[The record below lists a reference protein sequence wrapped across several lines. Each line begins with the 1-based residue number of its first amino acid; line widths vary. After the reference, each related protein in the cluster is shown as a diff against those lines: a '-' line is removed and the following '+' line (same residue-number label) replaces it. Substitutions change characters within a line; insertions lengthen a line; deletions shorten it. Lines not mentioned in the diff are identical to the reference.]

1 METDQWTWQHLGAR
15 AGVFKDK
22 ALPGL
27 CSYLPCSCEYQ
38 LIPLNSKFVCKARQ
52 WHLPGCALL
61 WELSQDEEATDVP
74 KSTAVMSVL
83 GTLICG
89 PEVTENT
96 GVLERE
102 PTSKRTSQDAALW
115 LPRPPT
121 PYHHEGELLRAF
133 QPKRENKH
141 ILEISRGKHSQS
153 LEFPCIGQTVPRREA
168 GQ

>member
-1 METDQWTWQHLGAR
+1 MFE
-15 AGVFKDK
+15 DK

-27 CSYLPCSCEYQ
+27 CCYLLCGCEYQ
-38 LIPLNSKFVCKARQ
+38 LIPSLSVKPRQ

-61 WELSQDEEATDVP
+61 WGVSQDEEVIDVS
-74 KSTAVMSVL
+74 KSRAVMCFL
-83 GTLICG
+83 GTLIWR

-133 QPKRENKH
+133 QSKRENKH

-153 LEFPCIGQTVPRREA
+153 LEFPCIGQAVPTRERL
-168 GQ
+168 GSEG